1 MMTGSYIGGGANFV
15 AMTNAFKTPEN
26 ITNATIVADNLVMA
40 VYFFVTMS
48 IPCDITFLQKQMGYG
63 YRR

>member
-1 MMTGSYIGGGANFV
+1 MLLEL
-15 AMTNAFKTPEN
+15 PEN

-48 IPCDITFLQKQMGYG
+48 IPSILFSKQMGYG